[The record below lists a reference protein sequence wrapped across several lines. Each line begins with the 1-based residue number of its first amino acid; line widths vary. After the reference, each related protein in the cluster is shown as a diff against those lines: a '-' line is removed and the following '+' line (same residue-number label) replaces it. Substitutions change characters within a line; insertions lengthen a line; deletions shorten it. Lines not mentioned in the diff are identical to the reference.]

1 MIIENAERF
10 GLSQLHQLRGRVGR
24 GGEQSYCILITDDL
38 MVKRKAQLAANRAEA
53 QKEISDVSKR
63 LETMVQTSD
72 GFKIAE
78 VDLELRG
85 SGDYFGTRQSGLPSF
100 LVADIVHDKDI
111 LLRARQEAFDLVERD
126 PHLRLS
132 QHSSIRTRFEL
143 VYKDL
148 LSYVRIG

>member
-1 MIIENAERF
+1 
-10 GLSQLHQLRGRVGR
+10 
-24 GGEQSYCILITDDL
+24 
-38 MVKRKAQLAANRAEA
+38 MVRTN
-53 QKEISDVSKR
+53 
-63 LETMVQTSD
+63 D

-85 SGDYFGTRQSGLPSF
+85 AGDYFGTRQSGLPSF

-111 LLRARQEAFDLVERD
+111 LILARQEAFDLVAHD
-126 PHLRLS
+126 LHLRLP
-132 QHSSIRTRFEL
+132 QHARIRTRFEL